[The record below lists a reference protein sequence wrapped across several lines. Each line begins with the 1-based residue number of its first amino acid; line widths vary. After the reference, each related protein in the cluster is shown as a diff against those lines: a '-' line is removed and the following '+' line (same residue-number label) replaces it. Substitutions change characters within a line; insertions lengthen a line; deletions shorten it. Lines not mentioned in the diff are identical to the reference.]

1 MKQFRA
7 DIKKQ
12 LEDLEKA
19 SSLRTIK
26 TIEKRIGNQIW
37 IEGVRYLNC
46 SSNDY
51 LGIAGDIELKKEF
64 LNFCAINTELLS
76 TDLSSSSSRLLT
88 GSSSIYDETERQIA
102 QFYGKE
108 DCIIFSSGYHMN
120 AGFFAAMY
128 EKGDLIIADKLVH
141 ASIIDGMKLSRAE
154 HIRYNHLDYSHL
166 RKILSTNRT
175 KYRHTVIVTESVF
188 SMDGDI
194 ADLNEL
200 TEIAEYFD
208 AQLFVD
214 EAHAVG
220 CCGEKGQGIC
230 EKTATTQKIDFI
242 AGTFGKALGGIGAFI
257 VCDRSVKQYLINRCR
272 SFIFTTALPP
282 LNISWIS
289 FVLKRIP
296 GMKDHREKLARI
308 SDLFRHELIKSGFD
322 TKGSSHIVPVIT
334 GDDEKTVTISEKMK
348 VSGFYVPAIRPPTV
362 PAGTSRL
369 RFSLTAEFSEDD
381 VNRIVKTL
389 SQALR

>member
-1 MKQFRA
+1 MENFK
-7 DIKKQ
+7 DKISSQ
-12 LEDLEKA
+12 LIELETN
-19 SSLRTIK
+19 SRLRTLK
-26 TIEKRIGNQIW
+26 TIEKRVGNHIW
-37 IEGVRYLNC
+37 IDGVRYLNC

-51 LGIAGDIELKKEF
+51 LGIAGSISLKKEF
-64 LNFCAINTELLS
+64 LNWCAQNPDSLF

-88 GSSSIYDETERQIA
+88 GNSSIYDETERQIA
-102 QFYGKE
+102 QLYDKE
-108 DCIIFSSGYHMN
+108 NCIIFSSGYHMN

-128 EKGDLIIADKLVH
+128 DKGDLIVADKLVH
-141 ASIIDGMKLSRAE
+141 ASIIDGIKLSRAE
-154 HIRYNHLDYSHL
+154 HIRYNHLDYGHL
-166 RKILSTNRT
+166 RKILNENRT
-175 KYRHTVIVTESVF
+175 KYKSVVIVTESVF

-200 TEIAEYFD
+200 VNIADSFD
-208 AQLFVD
+208 ARLFVD

-220 CCGEKGQGIC
+220 CCGENGLGIC
-230 EKTATTQKIDFI
+230 EKTGTSKNIDFL
-242 AGTFGKALGGIGAFI
+242 AGTFGKALGGAGGFI
-257 VCDRSVKQYLINRCR
+257 VCDNVIKQFLINRCR

-282 LNISWIS
+282 INISWIS

-308 SDLFRHELIKSGFD
+308 SDLFRHELIKNGFD

-334 GDDEKTVTISEKMK
+334 GDDEKTVQLSAKMRS
-348 VSGFYVPAIRPPTV
+348 SGFYVPAIRPPTV

-381 VNRIVKTL
+381 INSIVETL
-389 SQALR
+389 SGTN